1 MNPYAC
7 MWTEGPGEP
16 HEKLL
21 TMTAT
26 GRKTWAAGKGGW
38 GRRGRKQVACGEDFL
53 FSVHPPFCAF
63 FSYGPH
69 EPPLAPLALSLPT
82 SCLFC
87 PHSNSGAELNR
98 MLLIIKETSKTIQ

>member
-38 GRRGRKQVACGEDFL
+38 GRRGWKQVASGEDFL

-69 EPPLAPLALSLPT
+69 EPPLVPLALSLPT
-82 SCLFC
+82 SCLSC
-87 PHSNSGAELNR
+87 PHSNSSAELNR

>member
-26 GRKTWAAGKGGW
+26 GRKTWAAGKGDGAGGDGSRW
-38 GRRGRKQVACGEDFL
+38 PVVRTS
-53 FSVHPPFCAF
+53 FSVYTLPFVLSSVMDHMSLRWLLWLAHSPLPVF
-63 FSYGPH
+63 
-69 EPPLAPLALSLPT
+69 LAPTPT
-82 SCLFC
+82 AVQ
-87 PHSNSGAELNR
+87 N
-98 MLLIIKETSKTIQ
+98 